1 MKTIMFNSEKG
12 GTGKTTL
19 ATLSAAYLAVRGH
32 RVIMFDFD
40 PQAHATIS
48 LNLPKEPGM
57 FEVLGRGKPITKWL
71 RQPDPDF
78 VAPPNGMN
86 GELVILPGD
95 EDTHAIPMR
104 AKDEFVLVEMLEDIE
119 DAFDIAIIDT
129 APSAGMLLTL
139 SWKAADYVLIPSQL
153 EFLSMDGVAGTIER
167 AQKSDV
173 ELLGIVPNMYQ
184 DTALHE
190 GYLHDLIE
198 AGAQYGW
205 PIWDRIKLR
214 VEWKEASALRRQ
226 MWSINAQMSKARHEA
241 IKFCKRLET
250 ALIEVPHV

>member
-1 MKTIMFNSEKG
+1 MKTVMFNSEKG

-19 ATLSAAYLAVRGH
+19 ATLSAAYLAVRGS
-32 RVIMFDFD
+32 RVIVIDFD

-57 FEVLGRGKPITKWL
+57 FEVLGRGKPITQWL
-71 RQPDPDF
+71 RQPTPEF
-78 VAPPNGMN
+78 VAPPGGMR

-95 EDTHAIPMR
+95 EDTQAIPLR
-104 AKDEFVLVEMLEDIE
+104 AKDEFALLEMLEDIDE
-119 DAFDIAIIDT
+119 AFDIAIIDT

-139 SWKAADYVLIPSQL
+139 SWKASDFVLIPSQL

-167 AQKSDV
+167 AQKSNV
-173 ELLGIVPNMYQ
+173 KLLGIVPNMYQ

-190 GYLHDLIE
+190 GYLNDLMA
-198 AGAQYGW
+198 AGAQFGW

-226 MWSINAQMSKARHEA
+226 MWAINAQMSKARHEA
-241 IKFCKRLET
+241 IQFCKRLE
-250 ALIEVPHV
+250 ASLVEVPHV